1 MKKDSSDIVQIYQFH
16 VDETKPGRVLSTTR
30 IGDVYMSRLVI
41 DPGVVTGNRYHK
53 KTSRMFY
60 VESGSILAVFEDV
73 ESQNKVEHKI
83 KAGSHA
89 IHIPPYTAFATK
101 NIGIIPVI
109 IVLFSNLPSRS
120 DDNYDY
126 HVLN

>member
-41 DPGVVTGNRYHK
+41 EPGVVTGNRYHK

-60 VESGSILAVFEDV
+60 VESGSVLAIFEDV
-73 ESQNKVEHKI
+73 ESQK
-83 KAGSHA
+83 
-89 IHIPPYTAFATK
+89 K
-101 NIGIIPVI
+101 N
-109 IVLFSNLPSRS
+109 
-120 DDNYDY
+120 
-126 HVLN
+126 